1 LASVNVD
8 FLVQNCSFLRYLVI
22 KKLQILNFTKE
33 SDENGVEVD
42 SEESLGCNWGL
53 LSYQQVLIEF
63 LFSRLLN
70 TGLPLLNLL
79 VFELSQV
86 LA

>member
-1 LASVNVD
+1 
-8 FLVQNCSFLRYLVI
+8 VI
-22 KKLQILNFTKE
+22 KKLQILNFTQE

-42 SEESLGCNWGL
+42 SEESLGCNWCL

-79 VFELSQV
+79 VLKLSQV

>member
-8 FLVQNCSFLRYLVI
+8 LLVQNGSFLRYLVI
-22 KKLQILNFTKE
+22 KKLQILNFTEE
-33 SDENGVEVD
+33 SDENGVEID
-42 SEESLGCNWGL
+42 SEESLGCNWCL

-79 VFELSQV
+79 VLELSQV